1 MRRWL
6 TAAFV
11 LSGCIDGGED
21 PAERGMAIDPG
32 PHGPAIMFNPLIQ
45 PVPDVPFP
53 NDLSLRITDETL
65 SGVAWNVPL
74 EQASD
79 HRTRLRERVNTLDGF
94 GPYAPITLSFEGP
107 LDLHTVTDDSVIVI
121 NIEEGHPRYGERVL
135 IDLGKGYFPVKDE
148 VGELY
153 GQDPNAGLGD
163 LLFGAENSVGL
174 DPDGAPIRLTWYE
187 VATNTLI
194 MRPVVPLAQNA
205 RHAVLLTRDITG
217 TAADGTHGPIRAP
230 FDFKA
235 HAAQTPLIREA
246 ARLADLPL
254 TNLAYGWTYTTADM
268 IEPLLL
274 MRDGLY
280 GEGPLDWLAD
290 VARPGLL
297 RVHHTGVTHD
307 AKDTADPDDP
317 TDTPYILQAEFFG
330 RLLGLV
336 GNFSDQVQFELDF
349 KALDYVVFGS
359 IETPNLLANQE
370 RIFEVD
376 PLSGEGDAAPQVV
389 PFMVTVPKA
398 TDRYKAPFPVLFY
411 FHGTGSSRMEALVMA
426 EAMAKQGWA
435 TMSFDAVGHGPLVP
449 DIYKLINDNL
459 DSIGPILAGL
469 PRILAS
475 LLVPDRVDEFAMFKV
490 TNPDGSPNREGI
502 DAFLKELEGIG
513 LWSEIALYGR
523 NQDIDGDG
531 ELATAESFFSSDP
544 FRQCSSFWQDTVD
557 LMQIVKQVRGFRQSA
572 VPPAVPNPRGADE
585 ASLMP
590 NLLAG
595 DFNAD
600 GILDIGGPDVPMGV
614 AGTSLGGFHS
624 VIAAAVE
631 PEITTASPIVAGGG
645 FTDVMLRSSLR
656 EILTRILM
664 EVFGVMVVGCPDPET
679 DTLYL
684 SLNNASNRCR
694 RDLEATSFAKME
706 IPAPGTTVRL
716 VNQRNG
722 LVVEGEVNA
731 QGGLSIAV
739 ESDEGDTLAITVGGE
754 TFEAAAP
761 IDGAGYLR
769 NSPDFRRALAVQQHV
784 FDRCDPINFIR
795 AATLEPPR
803 DHPVTNVLMINAI
816 GDSTVPFSTNVNL
829 ALAGGLLGEKPT
841 TWQRNA
847 NRILRTG
854 VMENGHYDL
863 DDLASDNP
871 GSEVAIGP
879 FDGLK
884 TATGVSGVRFYGV
897 EGEHAFIAFYEQN
910 GFEYGTYAQNQ
921 AAIFHACGGRLI
933 YDDACISRTDCET
946 LDRVQSLP
954 GCAAP

>member
-1 MRRWL
+1 MRKVL
-6 TAAFV
+6 TAAF
-11 LSGCIDGGED
+11 LLAGCVDGGED
-21 PAERGMAIDPG
+21 PAALGMAIDPG

-53 NDLSLRITDETL
+53 NDLSLRITDETM

-79 HRTRLRERVNTLDGF
+79 HRTQLRERVNTLDGF

-107 LDLHTVTDDSVIVI
+107 IDLETVTDDSVIVI
-121 NIEEGHPRYGERVL
+121 NIEPGHPRYGEKVL
-135 IDLGKGYFPVKDE
+135 LDLGKGFFPTRDE
-148 VGELY
+148 IGQLY
-153 GQDPNAGLGD
+153 GQDPFEGTGD
-163 LLFGAENSVGL
+163 LLFGPENTLGL
-174 DPDGAPIRLTWYE
+174 DDEGRPIRLAHYE
-187 VATNTLI
+187 VETNTLI
-194 MRPVVPLAQNA
+194 MRPVIPLAQNA

-217 TAADGTHGPIRAP
+217 VAPDGTVGPIRAP

-246 ARLADLPL
+246 ARMADLPL
-254 TNLAYGWTYTTADM
+254 SNLAYGWTYTTADM
-268 IEPLLL
+268 IEPLLV

-280 GEGPLDWLAD
+280 GEGPLKWMSD

-297 RVHHTGVTHD
+297 RIHNTSVTHD
-307 AKDTADPDDP
+307 AKDTDDPDDP
-317 TDTPYILQAEFFG
+317 TDTPYILQAEFFS

-336 GNFSDQVQFELDF
+336 GTISDAVQFDLNIE
-349 KALDYVVFGS
+349 ALDYVVFGS
-359 IETPNLLANQE
+359 IETPSLIANPE
-370 RIFEVD
+370 RIIDVD
-376 PLSGEGDAAPQVV
+376 LVSGAGEAAPQVV
-389 PFMVTVPKA
+389 PIMITVPKI
-398 TDRYKAPFPVLFY
+398 TERFKPPFPVLFY

-449 DIYKLINDNL
+449 DIYKLINDNI
-459 DSIGPILAGL
+459 DTIGPLLGGL
-469 PRILAS
+469 PRILAT
-475 LLVPDRVDEFAMFKV
+475 LLVPDRADEFAAFEV

-502 DAFLKELEGIG
+502 DGFIRELEGIG
-513 LWSEIALYGR
+513 LWAEIALFGR

-557 LMQIVKQVRGFRQSA
+557 LMQIVKQVRGFSQDA
-572 VPPAVPNPRGADE
+572 VPAAVSNPRAADE
-585 ASLMP
+585 ATLMP

-600 GILDIGGPDVPMGV
+600 GVLDIGGPDVAMGV

-664 EVFGVMVVGCPDPET
+664 EVFGVMVVGCPDVEN

-684 SLNNASNRCR
+684 SLNNASKRCR
-694 RDLEATSFAKME
+694 NDLEETSFAKME
-706 IPAPGTTVRL
+706 LPEPGTKVVLR
-716 VNQRNG
+716 NRRNG
-722 LVVEGEVNA
+722 LEVEGEVNEN
-731 QGGLSIAV
+731 GGLTIAV
-739 ESDEGDTLAITVGGE
+739 ESDEGDLLDLTVGGE

-761 IDGAGYLR
+761 IDGAGYVR

-795 AATLEPPR
+795 AATLEPVR
-803 DHPVTNVLMINAI
+803 DHPVTNMLMINAI
-816 GDSTVPFSTNVNL
+816 GDDTVPFSTNVNL
-829 ALAGGLLGEKPT
+829 ALAGGLLGEKPSQ
-841 TWQRNA
+841 WQRNA
-847 NRILRTG
+847 RRILRTG

-863 DDLASDNP
+863 DDLAGDN
-871 GSEVAIGP
+871 VAGEAAVGP
-879 FDGLK
+879 FEALQ
-884 TATGVSGVRFYGV
+884 TETGVSGVRFYGV
-897 EGEHAFIAFYEQN
+897 EGEHAFIAFYEQD
-910 GFEYGTYAQNQ
+910 GFEYGRYAQNQ
-921 AAIFHACGGRLI
+921 AAIFHACGGRVI
-933 YDDACISRTDCET
+933 YDDLCIAEVGCEV
-946 LDRVQSLP
+946 LDRVGELP
-954 GCAAP
+954 GCLE